1 MALTVAAL
9 AERAPGEGRVAL
21 VPEVVAKLVAD
32 KFTVL
37 IESGAGE
44 AAFFP
49 DVAYKQAGAKIV
61 PLAEAIKANIIV
73 TINRPPASTLS
84 KITTDQVLI
93 GLLDSLVD
101 AKELEAAAKRGASV
115 MSLDRLPRQVS
126 RAQSMDVLSSQASIA
141 GYRAVIVAAEAFGR
155 YFPMMMTAAGTARPA
170 KVLVLGAGVAGL
182 QAIGTARRLGAQVS
196 GYDVRPAA
204 REEVSSMGAQ
214 FLTTSV
220 ESAAGEGGY
229 ARALSKEETALQQK
243 ELAIQIAKFD
253 IVITTAKVPG
263 RKAPVL
269 VTKET
274 VAAMGPGSVLV
285 DLAASAGGGNVE
297 GSAPGKRTVT
307 KGGVTIV
314 GGDTLASDMATAA
327 SSGFAKNVSAVIASI
342 VKEGRIVLDPEDEVT
357 VALLIPAPTK
367 GAAK

>member
-1 MALTVAAL
+1 MPVTVAAIK
-9 AERAPGEGRVAL
+9 ERAPEARVAL

-32 KFTVL
+32 KYTVL

-49 DVAYKQAGAKIV
+49 DSEYKKAGAKIV
-61 PLAEAIKANIIV
+61 SLAEALKATIV
-73 TINRPPASTLS
+73 VTVNRPPATTLA
-84 KITTDQVLI
+84 KLGKDQVLI
-93 GLLDSLVD
+93 GQLDSLVD
-101 AKELEAAAKRGASV
+101 AKDLEAAAKRGVAV
-115 MSLDRLPRQVS
+115 LSLDRLPRQVS

-141 GYRAVIVAAEAFGR
+141 GYRAVIVAAEAYSR

-170 KVLVLGAGVAGL
+170 KALVLGAGVAGL
-182 QAIGTARRLGAQVS
+182 QAIGTAKRLGAQVS

-220 ESAAGEGGY
+220 ESAVGEGGY
-229 ARALSKEETALQQK
+229 ARALTKEETATQQK
-243 ELAIQIAKFD
+243 ELATQIAKFD

-274 VAAMGPGSVLV
+274 VAAMSPGSVLV

-297 GSAPGKRTVT
+297 GSAPSKRVVT
-307 KGGVTIV
+307 KNGVTII

-327 SSGFAKNVSAVIASI
+327 SSGFAKNVSTVVASI
-342 VKEGRIVLDPEDEVT
+342 VKEGQIVLDPEDEVT
-357 VALLIPAPTK
+357 VALLVTATAK
-367 GAAK
+367 GGAK